1 MVAHRGV
8 FSDGAELARAN
19 IRYLYERVELMLKY
33 MDRPMSREEIYR
45 ALFLGLG
52 LHGGSPWKESNTV
65 NMLGSLIEFLQT
77 TRRVTTECRDGVFVY
92 TKVPGAEQRD
102 IESELLDL

>member
-1 MVAHRGV
+1 MDIKLKKRPWLLRHKA
-8 FSDGAELARAN
+8 
-19 IRYLYERVELMLKY
+19 YL
-33 MDRPMSREEIYR
+33 IGG

-92 TKVPGAEQRD
+92 TKVPGAEQWD